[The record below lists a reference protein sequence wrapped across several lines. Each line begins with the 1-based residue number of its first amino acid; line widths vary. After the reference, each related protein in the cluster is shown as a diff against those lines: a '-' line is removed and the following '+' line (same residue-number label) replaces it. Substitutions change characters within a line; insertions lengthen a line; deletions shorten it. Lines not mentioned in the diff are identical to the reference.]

1 MLVHIA
7 TPARVSGPVDLL
19 YKIVTCV
26 KAKGAGHISRA
37 VILSLQLIKPTTF

>member
-1 MLVHIA
+1 MLVHMV
-7 TPARVSGPVDLL
+7 TPARVSGPVDL

-26 KAKGAGHISRA
+26 KAKGAGHITRA